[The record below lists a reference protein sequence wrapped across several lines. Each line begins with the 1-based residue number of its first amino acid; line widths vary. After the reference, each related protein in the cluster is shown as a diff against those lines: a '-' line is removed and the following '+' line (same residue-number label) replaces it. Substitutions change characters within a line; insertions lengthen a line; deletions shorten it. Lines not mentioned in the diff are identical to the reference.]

1 MIELAKTGNH
11 DGGIYYLSD
20 DKARFIY
27 TWDGC
32 EVPFEFE
39 VVRIENALRQT
50 NQTIAIWILGA
61 GVAHH
66 IDWYKFLTG
75 RTAEQPE
82 PTKHPAHSD
91 WFIELMK

>member
-27 TWDGC
+27 IWDGC
-32 EVPFEFE
+32 EVPFEIE
-39 VVRIENALRQT
+39 VARIENALRQDT
-50 NQTIAIWILGA
+50 PMAIWMLGA
-61 GVAHH
+61 GVGGHVE
-66 IDWYKFLTG
+66 WYKFLTE

-82 PTKHPAHSD
+82 PTKHPADYD
-91 WFIELMK
+91 WFINLMKT